1 MFQKPLRRALVDQRR
16 RAYDLRI
23 ILGDFARSLRDRGY
37 AVSSVLLY
45 AGAADHFFR
54 WTMARSLPLTVV
66 NEATVK
72 RFLFTH
78 LPRCRCPKPRYKDP
92 TDCRLALRQLFLFL
106 RQQQLIQPPPYPKP
120 SAIDQLIS
128 AYDRHLS
135 EVAGL
140 TEGTRRG
147 YRIYARQ
154 FLCWRFGRRPVR
166 LQKLVPS
173 DITRFVAQRS
183 SELKPPTLRGLAAT
197 LRSFLQYLHF
207 IGQGDA
213 RLTGAVTCPPPWPHS
228 PVPETLSKTQLR
240 TFLKSFDRKKPMGRR
255 DFAIA
260 LCLCRLGLR
269 ALEVASLRLE
279 DVDWRARTLHL
290 RQTKLRRG
298 RVLPLPPDVAKAL
311 RDYLQ
316 LGRPATHCTAVF
328 VRHRA
333 PLGEG
338 QRSELVRAAM
348 RDAFA
353 RCGWNHVRVHILRH
367 TLATQLHRQGLNIKT
382 IADLLGHQSLDT
394 TARYARV
401 NFDELRQAALPWPNT
416 WR

>member
-1 MFQKPLRRALVDQRR
+1 MTDHP
-16 RAYDLRI
+16 I
-23 ILGDFARSLRDRGY
+23 
-37 AVSSVLLY
+37 
-45 AGAADHFFR
+45 AG
-54 WTMARSLPLTVV
+54 V
-66 NEATVK
+66 NEVTVK
-72 RFLFTH
+72 RFLLSH

-92 TDCRLALRQLFLFL
+92 ADCRLALRQLLLLL
-106 RQQQLIQPPPYPKP
+106 RQQRLIQPQPRPEP
-120 SAIDQLIS
+120 SAINELIS
-128 AYDRHLS
+128 KYDRHLS

-147 YRIYARQ
+147 YRLYARQ
-154 FLCWRFGRRPVR
+154 FLCWRFGRCPVR
-166 LQKLVPS
+166 PQKLVPG

-183 SELKPPTLRGLAAT
+183 SELKPPSLRGLAAA

-207 IGQGDA
+207 ISQSDA
-213 RLTGAVTCPPPWPHS
+213 RLTGAVACPPPWPHS
-228 PVPETLSKTQLR
+228 PVPETLSQTQLHK
-240 TFLKSFDRKKPMGRR
+240 FLQSFDRRKPIGRR
-255 DFAIA
+255 DYAIA

-279 DVDWRARTLHL
+279 DIDWQARTLHL

-298 RVLPLPPDVAKAL
+298 RVLPLPPDVAKAI
-311 RDYLQ
+311 RDYMQ
-316 LGRPATHCTAVF
+316 LRRPATHCTAVF

-348 RDAFA
+348 QAAFA
-353 RCGWNHVRVHILRH
+353 RCGWNHSRVHILRH
-367 TLATQLHRQGLNIKT
+367 TLATQLHRQGLNIKI

-401 NFDELRQAALPWPNT
+401 NFVELRQAALPWPNT
-416 WR
+416 W